1 MKNRARR
8 STRSARSS
16 NRLAAFACAAALAL
30 PAAAQQPRIAFDV
43 FEGLTKSPLV
53 LVTVAL
59 PASVQSAMLEARI
72 DYTSTA
78 SVRSFV
84 ESSAERFAVAKSRL
98 LLEKQGMRVVRDYK
112 YLPVVLAEIV
122 DRAPAIAYLEKEIGI
137 GSVTPNLPH
146 AAFTGE
152 SLKLIRQA
160 PAAATGATG
169 KDVAVA
175 VLDTGVD
182 VTDPEFGCTA
192 PGPGCPVVV
201 ARRIA
206 PLVPGGAKPGRHGTN
221 VAAIIHAT
229 APQAKLIDLAVFR
242 GNLTYPADVMEGI
255 NWVVG
260 NRVQYNI
267 VAMNLSLGGG
277 RFAAACGGRA
287 YAAALE
293 QALRAGVVGVA
304 ASGNN
309 AWQDALAEPA
319 CAPAAISVGAVY
331 DAKSNG
337 RQWQHCKDDTAAADS
352 IACFTNRAPFL
363 GILAPGADVKA
374 GGAELGG
381 TSQAAPFV
389 AGAIAA
395 LWSLYRGENPEHIRQ
410 VVLESGAR
418 VKDPA
423 SGREIPRVDLAG
435 ALELAKQRNLRLR

>member
-1 MKNRARR
+1 LKNRARR
-8 STRSARSS
+8 STRSARSRS
-16 NRLAAFACAAALAL
+16 RLAAFACAAALAS
-30 PAAAQQPRIAFDV
+30 PAAAQQPRIASDV
-43 FEGLTKSPLV
+43 FESLQKSPLV

-59 PASVQSAMLEARI
+59 PASAHSAMLEARI
-72 DYTSTA
+72 DYASPA

-84 ESSAERFAVAKSRL
+84 ESSAERFAAAKSRL
-98 LLEKQGMRVVRDYK
+98 QLDKRGLRLVRDYK
-112 YLPVVLAEIV
+112 YLPVVLAEVV
-122 DRAPAIAYLEKEIGI
+122 DRAEALASLEKDAGI
-137 GSVTPNLPH
+137 RSVTPNLPH

-160 PAAATGATG
+160 PAAASGATG

-182 VTDPEFGCTA
+182 VKDPEFGCTA
-192 PGPGCPVVV
+192 PGPGCPVVL

-206 PLVPGGAKPGRHGTN
+206 PLVPGGARPSRHGTN

-242 GNLTYPADVMEGI
+242 GNRTFPADVMEGI

-260 NRVQYNI
+260 NRAQYNI

-277 RFAAACGGRA
+277 KFTAACGERA

-293 QALRAGVVGVA
+293 HAARAGVVGVA

-309 AWQDALAEPA
+309 AWKDATAEPA

-331 DAKSNG
+331 DAKSSA
-337 RQWQHCKDDTAAADS
+337 RQWQHCKDDAAIPDS

-389 AGAIAA
+389 AGAVAA
-395 LWSLYRGENPEHIRQ
+395 LWSLYRGETPEHIRQ

-418 VKDPA
+418 VKD
-423 SGREIPRVDLAG
+423 SGGREIPRVDLAG
-435 ALELAKQRNLRLR
+435 ALELAKQRNFRLQ